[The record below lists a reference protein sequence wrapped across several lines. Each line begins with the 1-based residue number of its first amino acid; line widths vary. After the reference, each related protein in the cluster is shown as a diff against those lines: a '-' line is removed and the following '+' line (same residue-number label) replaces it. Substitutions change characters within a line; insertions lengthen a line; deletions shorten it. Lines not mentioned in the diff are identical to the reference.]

1 KFDTVDLRQI
11 VIKNDD
17 IEIAFLEYFECF
29 PGRINRFDRDLVRSL
44 QYQLRYLQ
52 NRRII
57 INNHHEKHPTHVY
70 LYNIYSGWNRLIKQT
85 DMHCKRIRNRSGI
98 LIHRNL
104 ENSIHY
110 RKD

>member
-1 KFDTVDLRQI
+1 MIFKNSIPLISRQI

-29 PGRINRFDRDLVRSL
+29 PGRANRFDRDLVRSL

-57 INNHHEKHPTHVY
+57 INNHHREHTVCQRTH
-70 LYNIYSGWNRLIKQT
+70 IYVMYI
-85 DMHCKRIRNRSGI
+85 HEGI
-98 LIHRNL
+98 DL
-104 ENSIHY
+104 
-110 RKD
+110 